1 VDQQNSLYNR
11 AVRRFSRLTF
21 TFWERLGFH
30 IVPIHFY
37 QPIPDSRTLSPS
49 LSERTSDLVGID
61 INDSFQ
67 LDLLDR
73 FEKQFRAEYDSLPRS
88 ATNDPT
94 QFHLD
99 NTAFSTIDAEILYC
113 MIRQF
118 HPRRIIEIGSG
129 NSTLLSAQALRE
141 NAKRDGVSGE
151 LISIEPYPNSTL
163 QRGVPGLTQ
172 LIHSKVQQIPLE
184 RFASLEANDI
194 LFIDSSHITQIDSDV
209 NYEFLEILPRIK
221 PGVIVHIHDIYLPRE
236 YDLAM
241 FNRHKTFGLNEQ
253 YVLHAFL
260 AFNKEFEILWASNYM
275 CVTHPKEIE
284 RAFRSYSEHLS
295 PAVPGSFWIRRT
307 SNQAGASSELRAS

>member
-1 VDQQNSLYNR
+1 VEQLNSLYNR
-11 AVRRFSRLTF
+11 AVRRFCRLTF

-37 QPIPDSRTLSPS
+37 QPIPDTRTLSPL
-49 LSERTSDLVGID
+49 LSERTSELVGID
-61 INDSFQ
+61 INESFQ
-67 LDLLDR
+67 LDLLDK
-73 FEKQFRAEYDSLPRS
+73 FEKQFKAEYDALPRS
-88 ATNDPT
+88 PTSDPA

-129 NSTLLSAQALRE
+129 QSTLLSAQALRE
-141 NAKRDGVSGE
+141 NARGGEVSGE
-151 LISIEPYPNSTL
+151 LISIEPYPNEVL
-163 QRGVPGLTQ
+163 QRGVPGLTE
-172 LIHSKVQQIPLE
+172 LIQSKVQQVPLE
-184 RFASLEANDI
+184 RFAALEANDI
-194 LFIDSSHITQIDSDV
+194 LFIDSSHVVQIDSDV
-209 NYEFLEILPRIK
+209 NYEFLEILPRLK
-221 PGVIVHIHDIYLPRE
+221 AGVIVHIHDIYLPRE

-253 YVLHAFL
+253 YLLHAFL

-275 CVTHPKEIE
+275 YVTHPKEME

-295 PAVPGSFWIRRT
+295 GGAVPGSFWIRRT
-307 SNQAGASSELRAS
+307 SE

>member
-1 VDQQNSLYNR
+1 MDQQNSLYNR
-11 AVRRFSRLTF
+11 AVRRFCRLTF
-21 TFWERLGFH
+21 PFWERLGFH

-67 LDLLDR
+67 LDLLER
-73 FEKQFRAEYDSLPRS
+73 FEKQFRAEYDAFPRS
-88 ATNDPT
+88 ATNDQT

-141 NAKRDGVSGE
+141 NARRGEVSGE
-151 LISIEPYPNSTL
+151 LVSIEPYADNVL
-163 QRGVPGLTQ
+163 QRGVPGLTE
-172 LIHSKVQQIPLE
+172 LIQSKVQQVPLD
-184 RFASLEANDI
+184 RFSALEANDI
-194 LFIDSSHITQIDSDV
+194 LFIDSSHISQVDSDV
-209 NYEFLEILPRIK
+209 NYEFLEILPRLK
-221 PGVIVHIHDIYLPRE
+221 PGVIVHVHDIYLPRE

-275 CVTHPKEIE
+275 CVTHPKEMA
-284 RAFRSYSEHLS
+284 RAFRSYGEHLS
-295 PAVPGSFWIRRT
+295 DAVPGSFWIRRISGESGDGVT
-307 SNQAGASSELRAS
+307 LGAS

>member
-1 VDQQNSLYNR
+1 MEQQNSLYNR
-11 AVRRFSRLTF
+11 AVRRFCRLTF

-49 LSERTSDLVGID
+49 IAERTSDLVGID

-67 LDLLDR
+67 LDLLER
-73 FEKQFRAEYDSLPRS
+73 FEKQFRAEYDAFPRS
-88 ATNDPT
+88 AANDPT
-94 QFHLD
+94 QFHL
-99 NTAFSTIDAEILYC
+99 NNSAFSTIDAEILYC

-118 HPRRIIEIGSG
+118 HSRRIIEIGSG

-141 NAKRDGVSGE
+141 NARRGEVSGE
-151 LISIEPYPNSTL
+151 LISIEPYADNVL
-163 QRGVPGLTQ
+163 QRGVPGLKE
-172 LIHSKVQQIPLE
+172 LIQSKVQQVPLE
-184 RFASLEANDI
+184 RFTALEANDI
-194 LFIDSSHITQIDSDV
+194 LFIDSSHISQVDSDV
-209 NYEFLEILPRIK
+209 NYEFLEILPRLK
-221 PGVIVHIHDIYLPRE
+221 PGVIVHVHDIYLPRE
-236 YDLAM
+236 YDLGM

-284 RAFRSYSEHLS
+284 SAFRSYSEHLS
-295 PAVPGSFWIRRT
+295 GGAVPGSFWIRRT
-307 SNQAGASSELRAS
+307 SSES